1 MVTEGSAEV
10 IETKQG
16 PATLSLIQGSGEV
29 NWEKGFAFLYTG
41 KMGLD
46 FLGLGFQN

>member
-1 MVTEGSAEV
+1 MTEGSAEL
-10 IETKQG
+10 IETKQD

-29 NWEKGFAFLYTG
+29 NWELGFAFLLPG

-46 FLGLGFQN
+46 FLGLGFRD